1 MHFAVVL
8 DLLIASR
15 LDFRPI
21 LQGEDVGGV
30 LQVVLFDQNT
40 LEGFRIEAE
49 CRTALETLVI
59 GVHVD
64 ILEILVLVIGG
75 HIRGLRYRRVD
86 PQLRRGL
93 NVHMFLGADVIGG
106 DDDRVSLDTT
116 FREYYVSRVAATES
130 TGSEDIS
137 RVDTALTIR
146 VYNLHGI
153 TLRYS
158 EASRNGR
165 YATLPTSHQT
175 VGTFSIGYTLLGSAR
190 FGAVDWRPGAQEK

>member
-75 HIRGLRYRRVD
+75 HICGLRYRR
-86 PQLRRGL
+86 PQMCPPITSTRISRISTCTP
-93 NVHMFLGADVIGG
+93 MT
-106 DDDRVSLDTT
+106 RVS
-116 FREYYVSRVAATES
+116 RAVRHSASIRKPSRVFWSKRT
-130 TGSEDIS
+130 
-137 RVDTALTIR
+137 
-146 VYNLHGI
+146 
-153 TLRYS
+153 
-158 EASRNGR
+158 
-165 YATLPTSHQT
+165 
-175 VGTFSIGYTLLGSAR
+175 
-190 FGAVDWRPGAQEK
+190 